1 MNVFREKR
9 HLLKHGPALKL
20 ENFDCQLR
28 GAKFKDREK
37 FQGVSLMSLRT
48 LKDLALATNRP
59 RSLYSCCVVT
69 ILLTTP
75 IQSTRQPSLL
85 RTTYRSLQLPSRI
98 VSSSTYNNLLL
109 PHVANTAFTRLCTEP
124 GKRDCFGLVSN
135 RIENSRER
143 ENE

>member
-1 MNVFREKR
+1 MRFVKER
-9 HLLKHGPALKL
+9 HLLKYGSALKL
-20 ENFDCQLR
+20 ENFERQLQ

-37 FQGVSLMSLRT
+37 FQGDSLMSLRT
-48 LKDLALATNRP
+48 LEDLALATNRP

-85 RTTYRSLQLPSRI
+85 RTTYRSLQLSSRI
-98 VSSSTYNNLLL
+98 VSGSTFKNQLL
-109 PHVANTAFTRLCTEP
+109 PHVANTTFTRLCTEP